1 MKKRYMVATG
11 VGLAAVV
18 VVAGARFILHD
29 WLTVD
34 ACYDGGGVYLE
45 EISKCPHSQSE
56 VDSYRPKASPVR
68 SGPLTAHRRPSAADP

>member
-1 MKKRYMVATG
+1 MKKRYMIAIG

-18 VVAGARFILHD
+18 VMAGAKFVLHD

-45 EISKCPHSQSE
+45 EMSKCSHSQSE
-56 VDSYRPKASPVR
+56 VDRYRPKTR
-68 SGPLTAHRRPSAADP
+68 